1 MITEEQKQILKFL
14 KPSLCMTL
22 IFLMSYHFRCIKR
35 IHIKGVFPFKERHW
49 GRMGSRKE
57 REMQKELESCMTQGD
72 PQLQVA
78 LGHPWRAQLPGDN
91 VNAMPHLRGQD
102 LKPPSLLHLNP
113 VCTLYSLTQQYKI
126 LALASD
132 MSYGTFFPYR
142 INHKY
147 NFSILILSTS
157 DTGSC

>member
-1 MITEEQKQILKFL
+1 MYDRHLNYRWLLDI
-14 KPSLCMTL
+14 P
-22 IFLMSYHFRCIKR
+22 
-35 IHIKGVFPFKERHW
+35 GVHSFQETTSVQCLLH
-49 GRMGSRKE
+49 
-57 REMQKELESCMTQGD
+57 
-72 PQLQVA
+72 
-78 LGHPWRAQLPGDN
+78 
-91 VNAMPHLRGQD
+91 GQD

-113 VCTLYSLTQQYKI
+113 GCTLYSLTQQYKS

-147 NFSILILSTS
+147 NFSIPIFSTS